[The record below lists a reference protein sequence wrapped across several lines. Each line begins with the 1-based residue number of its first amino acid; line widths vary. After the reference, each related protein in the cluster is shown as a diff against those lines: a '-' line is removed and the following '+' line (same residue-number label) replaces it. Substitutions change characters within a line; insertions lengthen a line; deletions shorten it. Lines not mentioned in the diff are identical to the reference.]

1 MAIFRDLDS
10 RPSQREVNAVNEWLQ
25 SKHPFHVMRDHPG
38 HDLPML
44 AGMWGIKLEENVR
57 PILRKVFLASLKQS
71 MMYWDV
77 LEDTQ
82 TGE

>member
-1 MAIFRDLDS
+1 
-10 RPSQREVNAVNEWLQ
+10 
-25 SKHPFHVMRDHPG
+25 MRDHPG